1 MLMRLAEIT
10 QLLSGADDAGLFS
23 AADALT
29 RQNFG
34 DAVYL
39 RGVIEF
45 SNHCEKNCR
54 YCGLRRANT
63 RLARYRM
70 DVDAILACVSLARD
84 LSLGTVVVQSGDD
97 FAYTREDIG
106 RVVTGAKER
115 ADVAVTLSLGDRP
128 EADFAYWRELGADRY
143 LLKVETFDAALYARS
158 RPGLALADRLARIEA
173 LQKAGYEVGSGII
186 TDLPGMTSEIL
197 ASDLLRLSELDL
209 DMLAVGPFVPNPHT
223 PYGREAPGSILT
235 AFRAM
240 AILRL
245 LNPLANIP
253 STSALNA
260 LRDGAREQGLTVG
273 ANVVM
278 PSLTPEDVSRDY
290 AIYPGKNAF
299 RADAAARVAAAREA
313 VARVGRTPSTAIGSS
328 KRRRHG

>member
-1 MLMRLAEIT
+1 MRLTEIT
-10 QLLSGADDAGLFS
+10 QLLAGADDAGLFS
-23 AADALT
+23 AAKALT
-29 RQNFG
+29 RENFG

-39 RGVIEF
+39 RGVVEF
-45 SNHCEKNCR
+45 SNYCEKNCR

-63 RLARYRM
+63 NVHRYRL
-70 DVDAILACVSLARD
+70 DVPDILACVALARE
-84 LSLGTVVVQSGDD
+84 LELGTVVVQSGDD
-97 FAYTREDIG
+97 FTYSREDIG
-106 RVVTGAKER
+106 RVITGAKAA

-128 EADFAYWRELGADRY
+128 QADIVYWRELGANRY
-143 LLKVETFDAALYARS
+143 LLKIETFDAALYARS
-158 RPGLALADRLARIEA
+158 RPGLILADRLARVEA

-186 TDLPGMTSEIL
+186 TDLPGMTPEIL

-209 DMLAVGPFVPNPHT
+209 DMLAVGPFVPNPDT
-223 PYGREAPGSILT
+223 PYGSEAAGSILT

-273 ANVVM
+273 ANVLM
-278 PSLTPEDVSRDY
+278 PSLTPETVSHDY

-299 RADAAARVAAAREA
+299 RADAASRVAAVREA
-313 VARVGRTPSTAIGSS
+313 IRRVGLVPSTSIGGS
-328 KRRRHG
+328 KRRRKHG

>member
-1 MLMRLAEIT
+1 MRPSEIT
-10 QLLSGADDAGLFS
+10 QLLAGADDPGLFS

-34 DAVYL
+34 NEVFL

-54 YCGLRRANT
+54 YCGLRRGNR
-63 RLARYRM
+63 RLSRYRL
-70 DVDAILACVSLARD
+70 DVPDILACVGLARD
-84 LSLGTVVVQSGDD
+84 LQLGTVVVQSGDD

-106 RVVTGAKER
+106 RIVTGAREI

-128 EADFAYWRELGADRY
+128 EADFAYWHALGANRY
-143 LLKVETFDAALYARS
+143 LLKVETFDEALYARC
-158 RPGLALADRLARIEA
+158 RPGLLLSDRLSRIEA
-173 LQKAGYEVGSGII
+173 LKKAGYEVGSGLI
-186 TDLPGMTSEIL
+186 TDLPGMTPEIL
-197 ASDLLRLSELDL
+197 AKDLIRLSDLDL
-209 DMLAVGPFVPNPHT
+209 DMLAVGPFVPNPDT
-223 PYGREAPGSILT
+223 PYGDEASGSILT

-278 PSLTPEDVSRDY
+278 PSLTPETVSGDY

-299 RADAAARVAAAREA
+299 RADAAARVAAVRRAIE
-313 VARVGRTPSTAIGSS
+313 RVGLVPSTARGNS
-328 KRRRHG
+328 KRKHHG

>member
-1 MLMRLAEIT
+1 MRPSEIT
-10 QLLSGADDAGLFS
+10 QLLAGADDPGLFS

-34 DAVYL
+34 NEVFL

-45 SNHCEKNCR
+45 SNHCDKNCR
-54 YCGLRRANT
+54 YCGLRRGNR
-63 RLARYRM
+63 RLSRYRL
-70 DVDAILACVSLARD
+70 DVADILSCVGLARD
-84 LSLGTVVVQSGDD
+84 LRLGTVVVQSGDD

-106 RVVTGAKER
+106 RIVTGAGEI

-128 EADFAYWRELGADRY
+128 EADFAYWRDLGANRY
-143 LLKVETFDAALYARS
+143 LLKVETFDEALYARC
-158 RPGLALADRLARIEA
+158 RPGLVLADRLSRLNA
-173 LQKAGYEVGSGII
+173 LKKAGYEVGSGII
-186 TDLPGMTSEIL
+186 TDLPGMTPDIL
-197 ASDLLRLSELDL
+197 ARDLIRLSELDL
-209 DMLAVGPFVPNPHT
+209 DMLAVGPFVPNPDT
-223 PYGREAPGSILT
+223 PYGDEAAGSILT

-278 PSLTPEDVSRDY
+278 PSLTPETVSGDY
-290 AIYPGKNAF
+290 AIYPGKNVF
-299 RADAAARVAAAREA
+299 RADAAARVAAVRRAIE
-313 VARVGRTPSTAIGSS
+313 RVGLVPSTARGSS
-328 KRRRHG
+328 KRKRHG

>member
-1 MLMRLAEIT
+1 MRPSEIT
-10 QLLSGADDAGLFS
+10 QLLVGADDPGLF
-23 AADALT
+23 AAAEALT

-34 DAVYL
+34 NEVYL

-45 SNHCEKNCR
+45 SNHCGKNCR
-54 YCGLRRANT
+54 YCGLRRAN
-63 RLARYRM
+63 RGLPRYRM
-70 DVDAILACVSLARD
+70 DVPDILACVTLARD
-84 LSLGTVVVQSGDD
+84 LRLGTVVVQSGDD
-97 FAYTREDIG
+97 FTYTREDIG
-106 RVVTGAKER
+106 RIVTGARER

-128 EADFAYWRELGADRY
+128 EADFAFWRELGANRY
-143 LLKVETFDAALYARS
+143 LLKVETFDPALYARS
-158 RPGLALADRLARIEA
+158 RPGLALADRLARLDA
-173 LQKAGYEVGSGII
+173 LKKAGYEVGSGII
-186 TDLPGMTSEIL
+186 TDLPGMTPEIL
-197 ASDLLRLSELDL
+197 ANDLVRLSELDL
-209 DMLAVGPFVPNPHT
+209 DMLAVGPFVPNPDT
-223 PYGREAPGSILT
+223 PYGQEAAGSILT

-278 PSLTPEDVSRDY
+278 PSLTPETVSRDY

-299 RADAAARVAAAREA
+299 RADAASRVAAVRRAIE
-313 VARVGRTPSTAIGSS
+313 RVGLTPSSAHGSS
-328 KRRRHG
+328 KRKRHG

>member
-1 MLMRLAEIT
+1 MRPSEIT
-10 QLLSGADDAGLFS
+10 QLLAGADDPGLFS

-34 DAVYL
+34 NEVFL

-54 YCGLRRANT
+54 YCGLRRGNR
-63 RLARYRM
+63 RLARYRL
-70 DVDAILACVSLARD
+70 DVEAILACVGLARD
-84 LSLGTVVVQSGDD
+84 LQLGTVVVQSGDD

-106 RVVTGAKER
+106 RIVTGAKEI

-128 EADFAYWRELGADRY
+128 EADFAYWHALGANRY
-143 LLKVETFDAALYARS
+143 LLKVETFDEALYARC
-158 RPGLALADRLARIEA
+158 RPGLVLADRLSRLDA
-173 LQKAGYEVGSGII
+173 LRKAGYEVGSGII
-186 TDLPGMTSEIL
+186 TDLPGMTPEIL
-197 ASDLLRLSELDL
+197 AKDLLRLSDLDL
-209 DMLAVGPFVPNPHT
+209 DMLAVGPFVPNPDT
-223 PYGREAPGSILT
+223 PYGDEASGSILT

-278 PSLTPEDVSRDY
+278 PSLTPETVSGDY

-299 RADAAARVAAAREA
+299 RADAAARVAAVRRAIE
-313 VARVGRTPSTAIGSS
+313 RVGLVPSTARGNS
-328 KRRRHG
+328 KRKHHG